1 MIPPKCRAYSEVPHP
16 PAFAV
21 MGRAPPARMVRREGV
36 RGARTQ
42 GHPTAGGGSAQ
53 RETVRM
59 PVAHRR
65 EALSG
70 LRAPLRHR
78 LFTGMRKAEFGRLA
92 KADITPQGI
101 TLPAAST
108 KTGQRRFIEMPPPLA
123 AWLKA
128 YPVGDPVLRSAW
140 GKKEKAVRRLAR
152 WKVWS
157 DLVKP
162 QVPPDDLPDWPHNA
176 LRHTHASALVA
187 QGKPLE
193 KLIFEF
199 GHSGGMRMLKSHYVG
214 VMAKSEAL
222 KIMKIRPRTGI

>member
-1 MIPPKCRAYSEVPHP
+1 MVEVLERKGTPRQEVGVLNAKQCECLLRTAEKHYPDCVPP
-16 PAFAV
+16 FAI
-21 MGRAPPARMVRREGV
+21 A
-36 RGARTQ
+36 
-42 GHPTAGGGSAQ
+42 
-53 RETVRM
+53 
-59 PVAHRR
+59 
-65 EALSG
+65 
-70 LRAPLRHR
+70 
-78 LFTGMRKAEFGRLA
+78 LFTGMRKAELGRLA

-140 GKKEKAVRRLAR
+140 GKKEKAVRRLAG

-157 DLVKP
+157 DLVEP

-199 GHSGGMRMLKSHYVG
+199 GHSGGVRMLKSHYVG
-214 VMAKSEAL
+214 VMSKSEAL
-222 KIMKIRPRTGI
+222 KIMKIRPRAGI